1 MQRALKL
8 HLDFTIHSQLVSGN
22 YFLLVLYKTFC
33 KWKGS
38 VFLEVAT
45 KIMFK
50 DKFLAM
56 SVPVEVLFFQIL
68 CVLSAGDWLV
78 CDTLTLT
85 LNINSRCPES
95 RLPAAGSSVCL
106 LCSV

>member
-56 SVPVEVLFFQIL
+56 SVPVEVLFFSDIVCSQCWRL
-68 CVLSAGDWLV
+68 AGLRYFD
-78 CDTLTLT
+78 
-85 LNINSRCPES
+85 INSQY
-95 RLPAAGSSVCL
+95 
-106 LCSV
+106 